1 MNALQIHMQIKL
13 QTHVQNVMN
22 PVKHAQEIVMMNA
35 LLVHIHY
42 F

>member
-1 MNALQIHMQIKL
+1 MNALQIHMQIKF

-22 PVKHAQEIVMMNA
+22 RVKHAQGIVMMNA
-35 LLVHIHY
+35 LLVQIHY